1 MACARRVFAPATLVA
16 AALLAA
22 GCGAGSLHPGSTS
35 STPSHQASPRRSPAQ
50 PPAGETTPSPIPQ
63 PTRKA
68 ASPAAVKVIEAW
80 ASALRRGELR
90 TAALYFRIP
99 SVFDDGPGALLTIHN
114 LAQAEV
120 ANEALPCGAKFISA
134 DQRGRY
140 VNALFRLTGRSGPG
154 GGNCGSG
161 AGETAR
167 TDFVIQNGRISE
179 WLRAPDDP
187 GDNGSPGP
195 SPSPSPSPSPGPAPS
210 PGATPL
216 V

>member
-1 MACARRVFAPATLVA
+1 MACARRVLAPLTLVS

-22 GCGAGSLHPGSTS
+22 GCGAGSLHPGSVSSTS
-35 STPSHQASPRRSPAQ
+35 SRHASTTGSAARPPSGGAPASP
-50 PPAGETTPSPIPQ
+50 TPR
-63 PTRKA
+63 PTGTA
-68 ASPAAVKVIEAW
+68 ASPAAVRVIKAW

-90 TAALYFRIP
+90 TASLYFRIP
-99 SVFDDGPGALLTIHN
+99 SVFDDGPGSVLTIHN

-134 DQRGRY
+134 NQRGRY
-140 VNALFRLTGRSGPG
+140 INALFRLTGRSGPG

-179 WLRAPDDP
+179 WIRAPDDP
-187 GDNGSPGP
+187 GDNPGVSSSPG
-195 SPSPSPSPSPGPAPS
+195 G
-210 PGATPL
+210 TPL